1 MNMKPQSDDEIIAVL
16 KRVYPRAMKSADKGI
31 CPTEDALASFA
42 EGILKG
48 KKQEKLISHLAFCER
63 CLDTVKFL
71 RQKPMEEDVSVPAW
85 LQNTVKN
92 LVPEKPKTFEI
103 VVTTVKEALQV
114 LSTTAREF
122 FGVPEP
128 VLARLGID
136 MPGQGASRTGHFG
149 ESRFEI
155 QSDEADETSWE
166 RSFVQ
171 KLAPEDLLYSSVE
184 SSRRIPEDFDHLV
197 STLSR
202 SLAKHENEK
211 AVLEAL
217 RKKLPKGVIFH
228 ENMGAFE
235 VYVAIDKAGKE
246 QPNAFAIRIE
256 VRDPSGKPAED
267 VEVAF
272 MEGRKV
278 VSKFTSKKDAEI
290 SKTLKPGRYRIRF
303 NFKEL
308 YLGQV
313 LLDLRK
319 EEQK

>member
-1 MNMKPQSDDEIIAVL
+1 MKPQSDDEIIAVL

-122 FGVPEP
+122 FGVPEFELP
-128 VLARLGID
+128 GLEMAMFSQKSSLINHAWESRLEILSDDLNEDSFEPLMCGVTKQEKVSPSTSVEMPKRARLK
-136 MPGQGASRTGHFG
+136 MP
-149 ESRFEI
+149 
-155 QSDEADETSWE
+155 
-166 RSFVQ
+166 
-171 KLAPEDLLYSSVE
+171 
-184 SSRRIPEDFDHLV
+184 
-197 STLSR
+197 
-202 SLAKHENEK
+202 
-211 AVLEAL
+211 
-217 RKKLPKGVIFH
+217 RKKPAKRLVFH
-228 ENMGAFE
+228 ETMGAFE
-235 VYVAIDKAGKE
+235 FYVAIDRAMI
-246 QPNAFAIRIE
+246 QPDAFEIR
-256 VRDPSGKPAED
+256 VWVHDPSGKPAED

-319 EEQK
+319 KEQK